1 MLTSTKVAISALL
14 LAFSATGAL
23 AQSHIGDGRSATAR
37 QAKAYCAVPHH
48 KRASADSC
56 GSQPYANEVPWAPF

>member
-14 LAFSATGAL
+14 LALSATGAL

-37 QAKAYCAVPHH
+37 QAKADYVVPHH
-48 KRASADSC
+48 ERASTNSY
-56 GSQPYANEVPWAPF
+56 GTQPYTNEVPWAPF

>member
-1 MLTSTKVAISALL
+1 MLTSTKVVISALL

-37 QAKAYCAVPHH
+37 VKPNYVMPHH
-48 KRASADSC
+48 KNARQSPVS
-56 GSQPYANEVPWAPF
+56 GPVYANEVPWAPF